1 MHVIIL
7 YFVYIFFLHTQGF
20 SALELATKG
29 PRLYTLRTGLGIDRA
44 YTSMAI
50 IPPQLASQGLLE
62 VLLGTSDN
70 SVLVLYEAEF
80 KNVIEDQQLQGKID
94 APIVKM
100 AVAPN
105 GVFLACYR
113 SDGVLTVMTA
123 AFSRKVIFLLPVL
136 FSLRKNVLFFKTSTF
151 HVHRFWILMP
161 NRYPGRSKSPGVARM
176 PWSCSGAT
184 LAS

>member
-7 YFVYIFFLHTQGF
+7 YFVYIFFHHTQGF

-123 AFSRKVIFLLPVL
+123 AFSRKVTFLFPVL
-136 FSLRKNVLFFKTSTF
+136 FSLCKSALLKTSTF

-161 NRYPGRSKSPGVARM
+161 NQYPGRSKSPGVAKT
-176 PWSCSGAT
+176 PWSCNGAT

>member
-1 MHVIIL
+1 
-7 YFVYIFFLHTQGF
+7 
-20 SALELATKG
+20 
-29 PRLYTLRTGLGIDRA
+29 LYTLRTGLGIDRA

-50 IPPQLASQGLLE
+50 IPPQLASKGLLE

-80 KNVIEDQQLQGKID
+80 KNVIEDQQLQGKIE

-123 AFSRKVIFLLPVL
+123 AFSRKVIYIIFYSFQLIYKKLTFLYLYVACAG
-136 FSLRKNVLFFKTSTF
+136 
-151 HVHRFWILMP
+151 
-161 NRYPGRSKSPGVARM
+161 PGF
-176 PWSCSGAT
+176 
-184 LAS
+184 

>member
-1 MHVIIL
+1 M
-7 YFVYIFFLHTQGF
+7 
-20 SALELATKG
+20 
-29 PRLYTLRTGLGIDRA
+29 YTLRTGLGIERA
-44 YTSMAI
+44 YTSMTI
-50 IPPQLASQGLLE
+50 IPPQLASKGLLE

-123 AFSRKVIFLLPVL
+123 AFSRKVFYVNSFLLLRLHFLNFSLL
-136 FSLRKNVLFFKTSTF
+136 FSRTHND
-151 HVHRFWILMP
+151 HRCWILTL
-161 NRYPGRSKSPGVARM
+161 NRCHDLSKSLGAVKM
-176 PWSCSGAT
+176 LWSCSGAT

>member
-1 MHVIIL
+1 
-7 YFVYIFFLHTQGF
+7 
-20 SALELATKG
+20 
-29 PRLYTLRTGLGIDRA
+29 
-44 YTSMAI
+44 MAI
-50 IPPQLASQGLLE
+50 IPPQLASKGLLE

-80 KNVIEDQQLQGKID
+80 KNVIEDQQLQGKIE

-123 AFSRKVIFLLPVL
+123 AFSRKVIYIIFYSFQLIYKKLTFLYLYVACAG
-136 FSLRKNVLFFKTSTF
+136 
-151 HVHRFWILMP
+151 
-161 NRYPGRSKSPGVARM
+161 PGF
-176 PWSCSGAT
+176 
-184 LAS
+184 